1 MFGLFIFGGEQIIA
15 ALSFGLPAA
24 IVNALSPATILAGFP
39 AALVGAIGTIGSAA
53 ILMGLLK

>member
-24 IVNALSPATILAGFP
+24 IVNALSPATIFAGFP
-39 AALVGAIGTIGSAA
+39 AALVGAIGTMTAA
-53 ILMGLLK
+53 ALAVGILK